1 MIKIAICD
9 DEELFIKELKSCINR
24 YMSETDKE
32 IRIFEY
38 HDGKE
43 LLQDYKTDLDLIF
56 MDIKMEK
63 LNGLKTA
70 EEIRKIDNTVGIIFL
85 TSLSQYVWKGY
96 EYGAVNY
103 LLKPIKYGRLKMEL
117 DRFFSRYKGKDDPYI
132 TFSNDNGKFKI
143 LYRDIKYI
151 ETYNHNVMI
160 HYDEQGQV
168 LYMNMKKISA
178 LFEEQPQFCR
188 CHASYIVNLS
198 FVKSIEGLNVILT
211 TGEKIPISQPKRKE
225 FMEKMTNYW
234 GDML

>member
-160 HYDEQGQV
+160 HYDEQEQV
-168 LYMNMKKISA
+168 LYMNMKKTSA
-178 LFEEQPQFCR
+178 LFEEQPEFCR

>member
-9 DEELFIKELKSCINR
+9 DEELFIKELKCCINR

-43 LLQDYKTDLDLIF
+43 LLQDYKTDIDLIF

-117 DRFFSRYKGKDDPYI
+117 DRFFSRYNGKDDPYI

-160 HYDEQGQV
+160 HYDEQEQV
-168 LYMNMKKISA
+168 LYMNMKKTSA
-178 LFEEQPQFCR
+178 LFEEQPEFCR

-198 FVKSIEGLNVILT
+198 FVKSIEGLNIILT

>member
-160 HYDEQGQV
+160 HYDEQEQV
-168 LYMNMKKISA
+168 LYMNMKKTSA

>member
-70 EEIRKIDNTVGIIFL
+70 VPLFL
-85 TSLSQYVWKGY
+85 NQ
-96 EYGAVNY
+96 
-103 LLKPIKYGRLKMEL
+103 
-117 DRFFSRYKGKDDPYI
+117 
-132 TFSNDNGKFKI
+132 
-143 LYRDIKYI
+143 
-151 ETYNHNVMI
+151 
-160 HYDEQGQV
+160 
-168 LYMNMKKISA
+168 
-178 LFEEQPQFCR
+178 C
-188 CHASYIVNLS
+188 
-198 FVKSIEGLNVILT
+198 
-211 TGEKIPISQPKRKE
+211 
-225 FMEKMTNYW
+225 
-234 GDML
+234 

>member
-117 DRFFSRYKGKDDPYI
+117 DRFFSRYKGKDDPHI

-160 HYDEQGQV
+160 HYDEQEQV
-168 LYMNMKKISA
+168 LYMNMKKTSA
-178 LFEEQPQFCR
+178 LFEEQPEFCR

>member
-1 MIKIAICD
+1 MINIAICD

-43 LLQDYKTDLDLIF
+43 LLQDYKTDIDLIF

-117 DRFFSRYKGKDDPYI
+117 DRFFSRYKGKDNPYI

-160 HYDEQGQV
+160 HYDEQEQV
-168 LYMNMKKISA
+168 LYMNMKKTSA
-178 LFEEQPQFCR
+178 LFEEQPEFCR

-198 FVKSIEGLNVILT
+198 FVKSIEGLNIILT

>member
-9 DEELFIKELKSCINR
+9 DEEIFIKELKNCINR

-38 HDGKE
+38 HDGNE

-117 DRFFSRYKGKDDPYI
+117 DRFFSRYKGKENPYI

-160 HYDEQGQV
+160 HYEEQEQV
-168 LYMNMKKISA
+168 LYMNMKKTSV
-178 LFEEQPQFCR
+178 LFEEQPEFCR